1 MYACETLKY
10 ITGTIGYRLAL
21 RQGFLVRIC
30 DSAAPE
36 ATEVVMTSVSEARR
50 VRDAIENAV
59 VEGRYRPGER
69 LDPAQLEIEF
79 GCSRTPIRE
88 AMQALERSGLVRIR
102 PKQGTYVTELGVTEL
117 AERFEVM
124 AELEGMAARLAAR
137 RIEAGTLADLERAMI
152 DCEAYAAT
160 GDADG
165 YYYAN
170 ARFHGVITDA
180 CGNDFLRQQSIAL
193 TRILQPYRRL
203 QLRVPDRMRRSLSEH
218 RTIADAIARGDATS
232 ADDAARSHVLI
243 QAEEFGHLVDTLR
256 RLRAE

>member
-1 MYACETLKY
+1 MRS
-10 ITGTIGYRLAL
+10 I
-21 RQGFLVRIC
+21 
-30 DSAAPE
+30 
-36 ATEVVMTSVSEARR
+36 SESQR

-59 VEGRYRPGER
+59 VEGRYRPGQR
-69 LDPAQLEIEF
+69 LDPARLESEF

-137 RIEAGTLADLERAMI
+137 RIESGALADLERAMI
-152 DCEAYAAT
+152 ECETFAHA

-170 ARFHGVITDA
+170 ARFHDVINDA
-180 CGNDFLRQQSIAL
+180 CGNDFLRRQSVAL
-193 TRILQPYRRL
+193 TRVLQPYRRL

-218 RTIADAIARGDATS
+218 REIADAVASGDAH
-232 ADDAARSHVLI
+232 AAEEAARAHVLV

-256 RLRAE
+256 RLSAE

>member
-1 MYACETLKY
+1 
-10 ITGTIGYRLAL
+10 
-21 RQGFLVRIC
+21 
-30 DSAAPE
+30 
-36 ATEVVMTSVSEARR
+36 MTSVSEARR

-69 LDPAQLEIEF
+69 LDPAQLETEF

-137 RIEAGTLADLERAMI
+137 RIEPDALAELDRAMI
-152 DCEAYAAT
+152 ECEGFARA

-170 ARFHGVITDA
+170 ARFHDAINAA
-180 CGNDFLRQQSIAL
+180 CGNEFLRHQSIAL
-193 TRILQPYRRL
+193 TRVLQPYRRL
-203 QLRVPDRMRRSLSEH
+203 QLRVPDRMRRSLVEH
-218 RTIADAIARGDATS
+218 RTIAEAIARGDAHT
-232 ADDAARSHVLI
+232 ADDAARSHVLV

-256 RLRAE
+256 RLRTD